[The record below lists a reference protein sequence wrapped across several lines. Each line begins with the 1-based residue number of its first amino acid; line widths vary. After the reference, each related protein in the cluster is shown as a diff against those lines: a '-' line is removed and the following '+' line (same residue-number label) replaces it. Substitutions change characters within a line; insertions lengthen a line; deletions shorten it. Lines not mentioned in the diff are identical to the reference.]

1 MSPELRHLR
10 SFIVLAEEL
19 SFSAA
24 AQRLHVTQQSL
35 SRTIQQLERE
45 LGTTLF
51 ARTTRSVQLTPA
63 GREMLAS
70 ATRATAAADEAFA
83 VGRRVARGEPAL
95 PLRVDLSS
103 GGLETGAAIVA
114 RLRREAPRVVVEQAE
129 HGVPRGLPLLAQGG
143 LDVLLGIAA
152 HAPEAIATELVRRE
166 PVVIGM
172 SAAHPLAA
180 REHVRI
186 AELADVELL
195 LPARDVAP
203 EWLELVAG
211 FCREAGVAPRRW
223 PGVTH
228 GSVAAAEVLREGV
241 CVVPTA
247 RWADPPAGLVFR
259 PLIEPVPIL
268 PWSAMWA
275 RDAER
280 RGEVAAFLDAARAT
294 GAERGWLDSRD
305 V

>member
-10 SFIVLAEEL
+10 AFVVLAEEL
-19 SFSAA
+19 SFSVAA
-24 AQRLHVTQQSL
+24 GRLHVTQQSL

-51 ARTTRSVQLTPA
+51 ARTTRSVRLTPA
-63 GREMLAS
+63 GQEMLTS

-83 VGRRVARGEPAL
+83 LGRRVARGEPAL

-114 RLRREAPRVVVEQAE
+114 RLRREAPGVVVEQAE
-129 HGVPRGLPLLAQGG
+129 HGVPRGLVLLAQGG
-143 LDVLLGIAA
+143 LDVVLGIAT
-152 HAPEAIATELVRRE
+152 HAPEGIATELVRRE

-172 SAAHPLAA
+172 RADHPLAGRA
-180 REHVRI
+180 QVRV
-186 AELADVELL
+186 ADLADVELL

-211 FCREAGVAPRRW
+211 FCREAGVTPRRR

-228 GSVAAAEVLREGV
+228 GSVAAAQALREES

-259 PLIEPVPIL
+259 PLTEPAPIL

-275 RDAER
+275 DGAER
-280 RGEVAAFLDAARAT
+280 RAEVAAFLDAARAT
-294 GAERGWLDSRD
+294 GAAAGWLDGE